1 MLSFEV
7 NWIAIIV
14 LMIVN
19 MGIGAVWYG
28 PLFGKPWM
36 EATGIKME
44 DIEGKNMMPSYGVA
58 ILNSFFMAFMM
69 ANVLIWASVDSLGG
83 GLLTG
88 LLMWMG
94 FTGFSFGV
102 NHAFEL
108 RSLYLWV
115 INSGMYLVGL
125 LIMGAVLAIWK

>member
-7 NWIAIIV
+7 NWIAIVV

-44 DIEGKNMMPSYGVA
+44 DIESKNMMPPYVIA

-69 ANVLIWASVDSLGG
+69 ANVLIWTGVDSLSG
-83 GLLTG
+83 GLLAG
-88 LLMWMG
+88 LLMWLG

-108 RSLYLWV
+108 RSLNLWA

-125 LIMGAVLAIWK
+125 LIMGAILAIW